1 MLNSLKLA
9 SILPWR
15 TPNPLL
21 IIIVIDYGNW
31 IPLADFLFVRTL
43 VTSDTFDLSLFNE
56 PSSI

>member
-31 IPLADFLFVRTL
+31 IPLADFFVRTY
-43 VTSDTFDLSLFNE
+43 
-56 PSSI
+56 SSYIRHL